1 MGNLSTEMELHH
13 SNKIKIL
20 NWKNV
25 ISGMKYHLILY
36 HSLTS
41 LDGVHSLQDTAEEKF
56 SELVAIA
63 TETIQNRTHRKRKT
77 GKKEQ
82 NFSQLWDK
90 IK

>member
-25 ISGMKYHLILY
+25 ISEMKYHLILY

-56 SELVAIA
+56 SEHEERWHTLSKL
-63 TETIQNRTHRKRKT
+63 TEG
-77 GKKEQ
+77 GKDVKKP
-82 NFSQLWDK
+82 ST
-90 IK
+90 